1 MGKKNS
7 SKSNYIMQGS
17 ILAIAS
23 IVSRIIGLLYR
34 LPVTNII
41 TDHGND
47 YYSAAYEIY
56 NVILLIS
63 SYSLPL
69 AVSKVVSARV
79 ALGEYRNSW
88 RAFKGALY
96 MALVVGAA
104 GSALTFFGAGFFTGT
119 LLNTP
124 ESELCLKVLALAV
137 FVMAVMGVLRGFF
150 QGMGIET
157 RFSSAVENG

>member
-47 YYSAAYEIY
+47 YYSG
-56 NVILLIS
+56 
-63 SYSLPL
+63 SL
-69 AVSKVVSARV
+69 VYIEET
-79 ALGEYRNSW
+79 GEVTMVNLVTGEQKIVNSTD
-88 RAFKGALY
+88 R
-96 MALVVGAA
+96 
-104 GSALTFFGAGFFTGT
+104 S
-119 LLNTP
+119 
-124 ESELCLKVLALAV
+124 
-137 FVMAVMGVLRGFF
+137 
-150 QGMGIET
+150 
-157 RFSSAVENG
+157 

>member
-1 MGKKNS
+1 MGKKSS

-69 AVSKVVSARV
+69 AVSKVVSAKV

-124 ESELCLKVLALAV
+124 ESELCLKVLAL
-137 FVMAVMGVLRGFF
+137 FPRSLSRLS
-150 QGMGIET
+150 T
-157 RFSSAVENG
+157 LS